1 MKLKIVYPNA
11 AGIDIAYGE
20 MQVCVPEDRDG
31 ESNRCFG
38 SFTCDYEE
46 IASWL
51 KACGITTVAMESTGS
66 YWVGLYFFLEEKC
79 FDVLLANAK
88 DVKNVSGKKTDE
100 ADAEWIMLMPSYGLL
115 KPSFHPDAA
124 ARSIRE
130 LARHRD
136 NMLRSASKEVQ
147 HMQKHPHPDSRLR
160 GRDGQTFRRIHGWMR
175 HGYARLYGDKKAG
188 GQKMPY
194 PLTRRSMHSP
204 CGE

>member
-1 MKLKIVYPNA
+1 
-11 AGIDIAYGE
+11 

-31 ESNRCFG
+31 ENNRCFG

-88 DVKNVSGKKTDE
+88 DVKNVSGKRTDE
-100 ADAEWIMLMPSYGLL
+100 ADAEWIMLMHSYGLL

-147 HMQKHPHPDSRLR
+147 HMQKSLVLMNIKVDTVISDIL
-160 GRDGQTFRRIHGWMR
+160 G
-175 HGYARLYGDKKAG
+175 
-188 GQKMPY
+188 
-194 PLTRRSMHSP
+194 
-204 CGE
+204 